1 MKTFLFTLL
10 LLFTGKTNKNNTIP
24 INNKIFPD
32 RGDKWKD
39 TYKDLNTLDY
49 RVRYFFISLILVVE
63 KYNKLY
69 NKNFVVFEARR
80 NIKRQERLIK
90 KGVSWIVNALTAPH
104 VQGRA
109 VDIVELI
116 NGVYIWDS
124 KELKKLRDYI
134 EEHFKYNEYLRKRI
148 EKDLPHY
155 EFSRKVFNKLV
166 NENMIFE
173 KVA

>member
-1 MKTFLFTLL
+1 M
-10 LLFTGKTNKNNTIP
+10 
-24 INNKIFPD
+24 
-32 RGDKWKD
+32 
-39 TYKDLNTLDY
+39 
-49 RVRYFFISLILVVE
+49 
-63 KYNKLY
+63 
-69 NKNFVVFEARR
+69 
-80 NIKRQERLIK
+80 
-90 KGVSWIVNALTAPH
+90 TAPH